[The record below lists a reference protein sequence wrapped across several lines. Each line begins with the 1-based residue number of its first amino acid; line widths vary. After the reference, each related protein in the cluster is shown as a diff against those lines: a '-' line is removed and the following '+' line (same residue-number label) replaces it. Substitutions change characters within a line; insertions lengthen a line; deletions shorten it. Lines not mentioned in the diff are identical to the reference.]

1 MRAFKLI
8 CMVGLLFVVA
18 LLSAC
23 SKETTTGSNKEN
35 PPNTASAQTS
45 TGNDGK
51 EANVADPFGKFDEPV
66 TITIGKEIIPDDKSL
81 PANDSVENNQ
91 YTRLIEEKINVKVK
105 TAWIAAVGDA
115 YSQKVG
121 MSMSSN
127 DLPDAMVVT
136 EAEFRKLAKL
146 GLLEDMSDIYAS
158 YASPRMKAVHNSTDG
173 EALKSATYGGK
184 LLAIPNVFTQVESS
198 YVMWI
203 RQDWLDKLQLEVPK
217 SVDDLPQVA
226 QAFIDKDPG
235 GNGPGNTIGF
245 TGAMVEGN
253 VADFQSIFAAFHA
266 YPNLWY
272 KDESGKV
279 QYGSITPEAKEA
291 LAKLREMY
299 AAGVLDKEFAL
310 RKDFNEPAV
319 SGKTGIFF
327 QKWWA
332 PMWPLNDSV
341 ANNPKADWRAYAV
354 PLDQAGN
361 FNTRLLP
368 ASTQFVVVKKG
379 AKNPEAIMKL
389 LNVELEYATDPS
401 LDPAV
406 NAAYW
411 PLRIVFAEA
420 DLVEQEYRIFK
431 KMIDGEIQEA
441 DFEPKYMPMWEQ
453 YKIYKEDP
461 TADVGAWSSI
471 TAYMYGV
478 AALDINKQTVPTA
491 FSGTTKTM
499 ELKWPSLLKRELE
512 IYNRIIM
519 GLEPLESFDAFV
531 EEWKRTGGDEIMKEV
546 EAEINA

>member
-1 MRAFKLI
+1 MRAFQLI

-18 LLSAC
+18 LVSAC
-23 SKETTTGSNKEN
+23 SKETTTGSHQEN

-45 TGNDGK
+45 TGSDGK
-51 EANVADPFGKFDEPV
+51 EADVADPFGKFAEPV

-81 PANDSVENNQ
+81 PSNDSVENNQ

-146 GLLEDMSDIYAS
+146 GLLEDMTDIYAA
-158 YASPRMKAVHNSTDG
+158 YASPRMKAVHDSTDG
-173 EALKSATYGGK
+173 EALKIATYGGK

-203 RQDWLDKLQLEVPK
+203 RQDWLDKLHLEVPK
-217 SVDDLPQVA
+217 TVDDLQQVA
-226 QAFIDKDPG
+226 KAFIDKDPG

-272 KDESGKV
+272 VDESGKV

-319 SGKTGIFF
+319 SGKSGIFF

-361 FNTRLLP
+361 FNTRQLP

-389 LNVELEYATDPS
+389 LNVELEYAIDPS
-401 LDPAV
+401 LDTAV

-420 DLVEQEYRIFK
+420 DLPEQEYRTFK
-431 KMIDGEIQEA
+431 KMVDGEIQEA
-441 DFEPKYMPMWEQ
+441 DFEAKFLPMWEN
-453 YKIYKEDP
+453 YKIYKENP
-461 TADVGAWSSI
+461 TADVGVWSSI
-471 TAYMYGV
+471 TAYMSGI